1 MKILTISVGHD
12 ASLCILENG
21 KITYYSMEERL
32 SRKKHDWSCVQSILK
47 LINLKNT
54 VFDYVIIPYIQYA
67 GEEKGVQSMVNCF
80 QTTGDFSYKELIVDQ
95 SNHHKYHATCG
106 FYNSNFKKA
115 LCVVVDGAG
124 S

>member
-54 VFDYVIIPYIQYA
+54 VFDYVIIPYIQYS

-80 QTTGDFSYKELIVDQ
+80 QTTGDFSYK
-95 SNHHKYHATCG
+95 
-106 FYNSNFKKA
+106 
-115 LCVVVDGAG
+115 
-124 S
+124 